1 MKEIR
6 TSRLCVQD
14 SGGVALR
21 LAKGAR
27 LGRHAMPAECARY
40 PRGSLDFARPD
51 RRRNKLARGCRRNG
65 FWPGCDRIAAD
76 RNPMALIGWCR
87 ARWKG
92 RTNHRTRVTRSTSDQ
107 NRHEEVNPSAREG
120 L

>member
-1 MKEIR
+1 MKETR

-14 SGGVALR
+14 SSEFHCASL
-21 LAKGAR
+21 KE

-40 PRGSLDFARPD
+40 PRESLDFARLD
-51 RRRNKLARGCRRNG
+51 RRKKKLARGWRRNG
-65 FWPGCDRIAAD
+65 FGPGCDRIAAD
-76 RNPMALIGWCR
+76 RNPMALIGWYR

-92 RTNHRTRVTRSTSDQ
+92 RTNHRTCVTRSTNDQ
-107 NRHEEVNPSAREG
+107 NRREEVNPSACEG